1 MRVADPLSAPSLLPR
16 SLPMKSGTLRV
27 ADTLALDLPTDKPPA
42 TLAGLGGIPIATPL
56 GLPPGM
62 QFTVSWNTKLP
73 NPLVTSAPAAAAPA
87 SPVPAPAKTPVT
99 LAHVTKNVGVGL
111 GLGGTTMTLMP
122 LAHATTTQALS
133 AQLTGYGFTPATS
146 QSIAQ
151 QGLDFARSH
160 AGQLTTI
167 FLAGS
172 AVGLGVVE
180 AVRPDW
186 SWPRKV
192 LTGSLLGFAVLSVG
206 AWGVHKGW
214 WGFDATPKAAPTAP
228 ATTKGAASAP

>member
-1 MRVADPLSAPSLLPR
+1 MRVANPLLGPGLLPR
-16 SLPMKSGTLRV
+16 TLRV
-27 ADTLALDLPTDKPPA
+27 GDSQALDLPTDKPPP
-42 TLAGLGGIPIATPL
+42 TLASIGGTPIATSL
-56 GLPPGM
+56 GLPPGTL
-62 QFTVSWNTKLP
+62 FTVSWGLNLP
-73 NPLVTSAPAAAAPA
+73 NPLVPPPPAAASAP
-87 SPVPAPAKTPVT
+87 SPAPAKTPVT
-99 LAHVTKNVGVGL
+99 LAHVTKNVGIGL

-133 AQLTGYGFTPATS
+133 AQLTGYGFPPATS

-172 AVGLGVVE
+172 AVGMGVVE

-206 AWGVHKGW
+206 AWGIHKGW

-228 ATTKGAASAP
+228 AATKGAASAP

>member
-1 MRVADPLSAPSLLPR
+1 MRVANPLLGPGLLPR
-16 SLPMKSGTLRV
+16 TLRV
-27 ADTLALDLPTDKPPA
+27 GDSQALDLPTDKPPA
-42 TLAGLGGIPIATPL
+42 GSASIGGIPIVTPL

-62 QFTVSWNTKLP
+62 QFSVSWRSKLP
-73 NPLVTSAPAAAAPA
+73 NPLVPAPPAAPAAA
-87 SPVPAPAKTPVT
+87 SPAPAATPVT
-99 LAHVTKNVGVGL
+99 LAHVTKNVGIGL

-133 AQLTGYGFTPATS
+133 AQLTGYGFAPATS

-172 AVGLGVVE
+172 AVGVGVVE

-186 SWPRKV
+186 AWPRKV
-192 LTGSLLGFAVLSVG
+192 LTGSLLGFAVLG
-206 AWGVHKGW
+206 ACAWGIHKGW

-228 ATTKGAASAP
+228 AATKGAASAP

>member
-1 MRVADPLSAPSLLPR
+1 MRVANPLGAPGLLPR

-62 QFTVSWNTKLP
+62 EFTVSWNTKLP
-73 NPLVTSAPAAAAPA
+73 NPLVASAPAAA
-87 SPVPAPAKTPVT
+87 APAKTPVT
-99 LAHVTKNVGVGL
+99 LAHVTKNVGIGL

-122 LAHATTTQALS
+122 MAHATTTQALS

-192 LTGSLLGFAVLSVG
+192 LTGSLLGFAALSVG
-206 AWGVHKGW
+206 AWGIHKGW

-228 ATTKGAASAP
+228 TAPAATKGAASAP

>member
-1 MRVADPLSAPSLLPR
+1 MRVANPMLGPGLLPR
-16 SLPMKSGTLRV
+16 TLRIG
-27 ADTLALDLPTDKPPA
+27 DSQALDLPTHKPQPTPA
-42 TLAGLGGIPIATPL
+42 SVGGIPIATPL
-56 GLPPGM
+56 GLPPGT
-62 QFTVSWNTKLP
+62 QFTVSWGMKP
-73 NPLVTSAPAAAAPA
+73 PDPLVAPTPAAASAP
-87 SPVPAPAKTPVT
+87 SPAAAKTPVT
-99 LAHVTKNVGVGL
+99 LAHVTKNVGIGL

-133 AQLTGYGFTPATS
+133 AQLTGYGFAPATS

-172 AVGLGVVE
+172 AVGVGVVE

-192 LTGSLLGFAVLSVG
+192 LTGSLLGFAALSVG
-206 AWGVHKGW
+206 AWGIHKGW
-214 WGFDATPKAAPTAP
+214 WGFDATPKAVPTAT
-228 ATTKGAASAP
+228 AASKGPASAP